1 MKKILYCIA
10 ILFSINTAQ
19 AQMNEMIGVLGIN
32 AAINNG
38 AHRGMGQ
45 MQNALSRMQLQ
56 QDITLLVSEIQNTFM
71 HDYQHINTS
80 LLNFNGFRGIKWDVV
95 PVSSAEFYIILQ
107 DIDAASC
114 SIVKSN
120 PWNAN
125 RIEINDGQGCQ
136 NTSNS
141 VKLYF

>member
-10 ILFSINTAQ
+10 ILFSMNTAQ

-32 AAINNG
+32 AAISSG
-38 AHRGMGQ
+38 ANRSIGQ

-71 HDYQHINTS
+71 YDYQNIDTS
-80 LLNFNGFRGIKWDVV
+80 LLNFNGFRGIKWEVV

-107 DIDAASC
+107 DIDSASC
-114 SIVKSN
+114 FIVKNN

-125 RIEINDGQGCQ
+125 RIEINDGQGCKD
-136 NTSNS
+136 TDNS